1 MKDKMIKWYKDSFN
15 KYGRGD
21 YRSLTWGDK
30 EGKSARKRYEQMSQ
44 YVDFK
49 NSSVHEVGCGWGSF
63 FNFGFKC
70 KEYYGIDIIKDF
82 VDIANEKYN
91 NASIKFKT
99 SGLNIVDK
107 KFDIAIASG
116 VAGNRGG
123 PACTPSELNKFL
135 KYMLD
140 SANLTMINF
149 PSIYAT
155 IRSDIVEY
163 FSPEYLLSSSLRFTD
178 NVEIIHKHKFD
189 VLLIMRR

>member
-1 MKDKMIKWYKDSFN
+1 MNFRLGVYNKIKQIGGMWLKGTAIEITEEMIDQV
-15 KYGRGD
+15 
-21 YRSLTWGDK
+21 
-30 EGKSARKRYEQMSQ
+30 A
-44 YVDFK
+44 K
-49 NSSVHEVGCGWGSF
+49 N
-63 FNFGFKC
+63 
-70 KEYYGIDIIKDF
+70 F

-155 IRSDIVEY
+155 IRSDNVEY

>member
-70 KEYYGIDIIKDF
+70 
-82 VDIANEKYN
+82 
-91 NASIKFKT
+91 
-99 SGLNIVDK
+99 
-107 KFDIAIASG
+107 
-116 VAGNRGG
+116 
-123 PACTPSELNKFL
+123 
-135 KYMLD
+135 
-140 SANLTMINF
+140 
-149 PSIYAT
+149 
-155 IRSDIVEY
+155 
-163 FSPEYLLSSSLRFTD
+163 
-178 NVEIIHKHKFD
+178 
-189 VLLIMRR
+189 